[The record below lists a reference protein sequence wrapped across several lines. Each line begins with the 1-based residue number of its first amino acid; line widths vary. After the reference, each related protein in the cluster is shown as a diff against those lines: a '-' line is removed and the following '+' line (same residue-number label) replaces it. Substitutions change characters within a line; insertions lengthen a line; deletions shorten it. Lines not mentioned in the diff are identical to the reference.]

1 MVFCVLYVDF
11 SAVDEMEE
19 QSDGQEQ
26 LKTTDEKHND
36 EFPFRRSGF
45 LFFFFDLKTSSHS
58 PCSLSPSDQTP
69 RRPKQGVSLPR
80 DASQVRF
87 RLVDAK
93 DQVVG
98 RLAAQL
104 ARILQ
109 GKDKPTF
116 SPGATDGSGRGSGG
130 GSGGDVV
137 VVKNA
142 ALASFTGRKWDDK
155 LYRWHSGFPGGLK
168 ERAAGD
174 ERARDPTA
182 PLRRAVYGM
191 LPKNALRAS
200 RARRLRVFAGEA
212 HAPFE
217 GDPRLVPWAPPP
229 RTLRVKEAAPE
240 LPDGFAPLNAEAFAR
255 RFRAHRGCA
264 PPGPGA
270 GDGSIPKAAAAA
282 SSSGGGK

>member
-1 MVFCVLYVDF
+1 MKKHDFVDLA
-11 SAVDEMEE
+11 S
-19 QSDGQEQ
+19 
-26 LKTTDEKHND
+26 L
-36 EFPFRRSGF
+36 
-45 LFFFFDLKTSSHS
+45 LFDLDLNL
-58 PCSLSPSDQTP
+58 PSLSLFP
-69 RRPKQGVSLPR
+69 RPTDSPTTTIQGVSLPK

-116 SPGATDGSGRGSGG
+116 SPAAVDGSGTNG

-142 ALASFTGRKWDDK
+142 ALAAFTGRKWDDK
-155 LYRWHSGFPGGLK
+155 LYRWHSGYPGGLK
-168 ERAAGD
+168 ERAAGA
-174 ERARDPTA
+174 EAARDPTA

-212 HAPFE
+212 HPPFE
-217 GDPRLVPWAPPP
+217 GDSRLVPWSPPP
-229 RTLRVKEAAPE
+229 RTLRVKGEKPPE
-240 LPDGFAPLNAEAFAR
+240 LPEGFAPLNADAFAR
-255 RFRAHRGCA
+255 RFRAHKGFVA
-264 PPGPGA
+264 PGAGA
-270 GDGSIPKAAAAA
+270 GDGSIPVAAAN
-282 SSSGGGK
+282 SSSGGK

>member
-1 MVFCVLYVDF
+1 MD
-11 SAVDEMEE
+11 E
-19 QSDGQEQ
+19 QSDRKEQ
-26 LKTTDEKHND
+26 LKTTDEKHHSND
-36 EFPFRRSGF
+36 LAFFVFF
-45 LFFFFDLKTSSHS
+45 LRPQPL
-58 PCSLSPSDQTP
+58 LSPS
-69 RRPKQGVSLPR
+69 PKRHTSDPPKKIQGVSLPR

-116 SPGATDGSGRGSGG
+116 SPGATDGSGSGG
-130 GSGGDVV
+130 GNGDVV

-142 ALASFTGRKWDDK
+142 ALAAFTGRKWDDK
-155 LYRWHSGFPGGLK
+155 LYRWHSGYPGGLK
-168 ERAAGD
+168 ERTAGA
-174 ERARDPTA
+174 ERARDPTE

-200 RARRLRVFAGEA
+200 MARRLRVFAGEA

-240 LPDGFAPLNAEAFAR
+240 LPEGFAPLNADVFAR
-255 RFRAHRGCA
+255 RFRAHRGFA

-270 GDGSIPKAAAAA
+270 GDGSIPATAA
-282 SSSGGGK
+282 GGGK